1 MHGKENKLCMRKKLL
16 GYAPR
21 LFVLGISDAR
31 SVITMSSTNHQNGH
45 PPSKKPKLDGVEG
58 EWKVRAT
65 RESHDCVN
73 PVRSCEEIY
82 FKEALEKRD
91 KSKELIKVS
100 IGKEQ
105 RKAVLWVHMR

>member
-1 MHGKENKLCMRKKLL
+1 MDN
-16 GYAPR
+16 
-21 LFVLGISDAR
+21 VN
-31 SVITMSSTNHQNGH
+31 SSSHQNGSISH
-45 PPSKKPKLDGVEG
+45 QNGLYPPSKKTKVDGDVKNGVSGAG
-58 EWKVRAT
+58 ERSERPWMVRAS

-100 IGKEQ
+100 IGE
-105 RKAVLWVHMR
+105 

>member
-1 MHGKENKLCMRKKLL
+1 MSVEAREENGCL
-16 GYAPR
+16 
-21 LFVLGISDAR
+21 
-31 SVITMSSTNHQNGH
+31 
-45 PPSKKPKLDGVEG
+45 PPSKKARVEDLEVNG
-58 EWKVRAT
+58 HSQPWRVKGS

-100 IGKEQ
+100 IGE
-105 RKAVLWVHMR
+105 

>member
-1 MHGKENKLCMRKKLL
+1 MNSATKENGCP
-16 GYAPR
+16 PR
-21 LFVLGISDAR
+21 P
-31 SVITMSSTNHQNGH
+31 
-45 PPSKKPKLDGVEG
+45 PPSKKARVEEVING
-58 EWKVRAT
+58 HGREWRVIAS

-100 IGKEQ
+100 IGE
-105 RKAVLWVHMR
+105 